1 MPELKSILESTQSYA
16 SSIFKE
22 EVDTKFVYHDLA
34 HTESVANAT
43 LEIAKQSN
51 LSEEEIQLVSIAAWL
66 HDIGYKQGHEN
77 HEEASIKMA
86 EAYLS
91 EQKLSFDK
99 IEHVKN
105 CIAAT
110 RMPQSPKNLMQ
121 EVLCDAD
128 LYHLSSDKFTDQGRK
143 LKEEWATTGQGKLSE
158 EEWIEINA
166 QFLKEHSYFTNYG
179 KTVLEKRKQKNLK
192 RLKKEQKT
200 SAIDQKYV
208 DKLESEVVKLKNQLT
223 KAKVMKPDRGIET
236 MFRVTSKNHLTLS
249 GMADNKANIM
259 ISINSILLSVVVTI
273 LMRKLENN
281 PHLIIPTFALT
292 LVCLVTIVIAILAT
306 RPNVSSGTFTKDD
319 ILKKKTNLLFF
330 GNFHAVDLKDYEW
343 GMKEMM
349 QDADYLYSSLT
360 RDIYFLGAVLG
371 KKYRLLRLCYTI
383 FMFGIV
389 ISVLFFVIAVLF
401 FAPIGETSDF
411 ILEL

>member
-1 MPELKSILESTQSYA
+1 MPELHSILDSTQSFVTLVFTEQVA
-16 SSIFKE
+16 SQY
-22 EVDTKFVYHDLA
+22 TYHNLA
-34 HTESVANAT
+34 HTQSVVAASIEVAT
-43 LEIAKQSN
+43 HSN
-51 LSEEEIQLVSIAAWL
+51 LSDEEINLVTIAAWL
-66 HDIGYKQGHEN
+66 HDIGYKEGHEN
-77 HEEASIKMA
+77 HEDASIKTA
-86 EAYLS
+86 EKFLT
-91 EQKLSFDK
+91 EQEMSIDK
-99 IEHVKN
+99 IEQIKK

-110 RMPQSPKNLMQ
+110 RMPQSPKNLME

-128 LYHLSSDKFTDQGRK
+128 LHHLSCDHFFSQVEK
-143 LKEEWATTGQGKLSE
+143 LREEWATTNQQNMNDE
-158 EEWIEINA
+158 DWISMNI
-166 QFLKEHSYFTNYG
+166 QFLKQQKYFTNYG
-179 KTVLEKRKQKNLK
+179 KTVLEKKKQKNLK
-192 RLKKEQKT
+192 QLKKQQK
-200 SAIDQKYV
+200 SSVIDEKYV
-208 DKLESEVVKLKNQLT
+208 DKLESEVVKLKNQLS
-223 KAKVMKPDRGIET
+223 KAKITKPDRGIET

-306 RPNVSSGTFTKDD
+306 RPNVSSGTFTKED
-319 ILKKKTNLLFF
+319 ILNKRTNLLFF
-330 GNFHAVDLKDYEW
+330 GNFHGVALKDYEW

-349 QDADYLYSSLT
+349 KDADYLYSSLT

-389 ISVLFFVIAVLF
+389 ISVMLFVIAVLF
-401 FAPIGETSDF
+401 YAPIGGTNDSLF
-411 ILEL
+411 

>member
-1 MPELKSILESTQSYA
+1 MPELNSILDSTQS
-16 SSIFKE
+16 
-22 EVDTKFVYHDLA
+22 FVTHVFADQVAPQYTYHNLA
-34 HTESVANAT
+34 HTESVVAASI
-43 LEIAKQSN
+43 EVAEHSN
-51 LSEEEIQLVSIAAWL
+51 LSKEEISLVTIAAWL
-66 HDIGYKQGHEN
+66 HDIGYKEGHEN
-77 HEEASIKMA
+77 HEDASIKMA
-86 EAYLS
+86 EAFLS
-91 EQKLSFDK
+91 EQGLSIDK
-99 IEHVKN
+99 IEQVKK

-110 RMPQSPKNLMQ
+110 RMPQSPKNLME

-128 LYHLSSDKFTDQGRK
+128 LYHLSSDYFFSQGEK
-143 LKEEWATTGQGKLSE
+143 LREEWAATNQQNVNDADWVTMN
-158 EEWIEINA
+158 I
-166 QFLKEHSYFTNYG
+166 QFLKQHNYFTNYG
-179 KTVLEKRKQKNLK
+179 KTVLEKKKQKNLK
-192 RLKKEQKT
+192 QLKKQQK
-200 SAIDQKYV
+200 SVVIDEKYV
-208 DKLESEVVKLKNQLT
+208 DKLESEVVKLKNQLN
-223 KAKVMKPDRGIET
+223 KAKITKPDRGIET

-306 RPNVSSGTFTKDD
+306 RPNVSSGTFTKED
-319 ILKKKTNLLFF
+319 ILNKRTNLLFF
-330 GNFHAVDLKDYEW
+330 GNFHGVDLKDYEW

-349 QDADYLYSSLT
+349 KDADYLYSSLT

-389 ISVLFFVIAVLF
+389 ISVLLFVIAVLF
-401 FAPIGETSDF
+401 YAPIGGTNDSLF
-411 ILEL
+411 